1 MKLLGAALVLAGFG
15 AAWRSQLR
23 AWRQEEETLAC
34 LAAALEQLCARI
46 RLTRRPLPR
55 LLREVSGAG
64 RSPAETC
71 LRETAAAMERGEP
84 PSRAWAAACRT
95 LPLGE
100 AAHSAAAEL
109 GGALSGGEEDICKAI
124 QLAAD
129 RLRGELTELRHE
141 KRDRA
146 KRSGAV
152 CFSAAAL
159 VIILLL

>member
-1 MKLLGAALVLAGFG
+1 MKLLGAALVLTGFG
-15 AAWRSQLR
+15 AAWWSQMR
-23 AWRQEEETLAC
+23 AWRQEEETTAC
-34 LAAALEQLCARI
+34 LAALLEQLCARI

-64 RSPAETC
+64 RSPAELC
-71 LRETAAAMERGEP
+71 LRETAEAVERGVP
-84 PSRAWAAACRT
+84 PAQAWAAACRT

-100 AAHSAAAEL
+100 TARAAAAEP

-124 QLAAD
+124 QIAAD
-129 RLRGELTELRHE
+129 RLRAELTQLRQE

-146 KRSGAV
+146 RRSGAV

>member
-55 LLREVSGAG
+55 LLREVSGGG

-100 AAHSAAAEL
+100 TARSAAAEL